1 MPTDPDMLQIDDD
14 APLPLTSASPWQVL
28 IVDDD
33 KDVHTA
39 TDFVLRD
46 AQVLGRPVETIHAHS
61 GAEALAVAA
70 RHPDIAVAF
79 IDVVMETSDA
89 GLLLVR
95 SLREAGRRDMRIVL
109 RTGYPGYA
117 PEMSVITDYEID
129 DYRTKDELTRTR
141 LLSVLT
147 ASIRAYDHISAIARS
162 RTGLEMVI
170 ESSTQ
175 LFQRKNQEIFSQGV
189 LVQIGALLRV
199 EPSGFVSVQG
209 LERTRNNS
217 LIVSAIGEFSA
228 MIGDTL
234 STVGPEI
241 NGLIDIARN
250 RSDPLFQDGYMV
262 MHFTSETG
270 RELCAV
276 METHPNIDLADLSLL
291 RLFCTNISVGFE
303 NLALVEKLDRLAF
316 NDVVLDV
323 PNINAFE
330 MALRRAIKTAKR
342 EKRMALISIGSFQSI
357 VAAYGTH
364 VANRLLVD
372 IHVRLSELIPG
383 ATLAIVGEA
392 TFGLIADRDLLDP
405 DLIARTFARPFEVGE
420 VELVPTATS
429 AIMDLDELPDDAA
442 NAHRIA
448 TTALFHI
455 RQAHVGESVVY
466 GAVMQKQVERKRV
479 LQVGLK
485 EALANGQGFDVHLQP
500 KVDLSSG
507 AVLGAEALLR
517 WRWEGEAVSPAE
529 FIPIAEVSGL
539 TQSLT
544 DLVFERVARWLHS
557 HDGSARLPVAI
568 NLSMADLN
576 RPGFAAW
583 VMRRL
588 KDLDMSPTDLE
599 FEVTEGIA
607 MQNAMR
613 AVHQV
618 SQLHRAGFRIA
629 LDDFGTG
636 YASLGHFRRLP
647 IDTLKIDRSFVSL
660 LDAGSARRSL
670 AAIVIMMTDA
680 LNVDCVAEGIET
692 DDQKQA
698 LLSIGCRIGQGF
710 LLGRPTPIDQFD
722 QTFGIRAAH

>member
-1 MPTDPDMLQIDDD
+1 M
-14 APLPLTSASPWQVL
+14 
-28 IVDDD
+28 
-33 KDVHTA
+33 
-39 TDFVLRD
+39 
-46 AQVLGRPVETIHAHS
+46 
-61 GAEALAVAA
+61 
-70 RHPDIAVAF
+70 
-79 IDVVMETSDA
+79 
-89 GLLLVR
+89 
-95 SLREAGRRDMRIVL
+95 
-109 RTGYPGYA
+109 
-117 PEMSVITDYEID
+117 
-129 DYRTKDELTRTR
+129 
-141 LLSVLT
+141 LT

-175 LFQRKNQEIFSQGV
+175 LFQRQNLEIFSQGV

-209 LERTRNNS
+209 LERTRSNS

-250 RSDPLFQDGYMV
+250 RTDPLFQDGYMV

-276 METHPNIDLADLSLL
+276 METHPNIEVADLSLL
-291 RLFCTNISVGFE
+291 RLFCTNISIGFE

-330 MALRRAIKTAKR
+330 MALRRAIKTAKG

-372 IHVRLSELIPG
+372 IHVRLSEFLPG

-405 DLIARTFARPFEVGE
+405 DLIASTFARPFEVGE

-429 AIMDLDELPDDAA
+429 AIMDLGELPDDAA
-442 NAHRIA
+442 SAQRIA

-557 HDGSARLPVAI
+557 HDESARLPVAI

-607 MQNAMR
+607 MQNAMW

-722 QTFGIRAAH
+722 RTFGIRAAH